1 MRLHRLCLLGL
12 FTLMAACGAETT
24 PTPPPPT
31 FLVGGRLGGLDGTL
45 TLQLNGRE
53 QLTLAADGP
62 FTFETRLADRS
73 DYTVIVTASP
83 PEQECFV
90 EDGMGTVAGADV
102 GPVLV
107 HCAAR
112 TYSIGGTV
120 EGLAGTLEL
129 GLGGETLQV
138 TSNGR
143 FTFKTRLPKG
153 GAYTVSLVSLPT
165 GQRCTVSHE
174 QGTVAGNVEDVS
186 VRCVHWYALDSFQ
199 AARTVVGQAD
209 FTSNEPNRDGAAGPG
224 TLSVPWGNP
233 ALAGGRLYV
242 SDQGNR
248 RVLGFDGVP
257 TVSGA
262 GATLVLGQ
270 PDFVSTA
277 TGAGQAGL
285 SGPEGLSS
293 DGSRLAVTDPD
304 NSRVLLHAPLPA
316 SLPTLVVG
324 QAGFE
329 GPSRIDCDSRTLQ
342 GPEDVFVG
350 HGKLVVADSGHN
362 RVLVWNTLPTTNGAA
377 ADLVLGQGSPTTC
390 TANDAN
396 GDQVKDAAPSA
407 STLWSPTGVW
417 TDGTRLAVV
426 DFANHRV
433 LLWNTFPT
441 RNGQPADVVLGQPGF
456 TSRLPSTSASGM
468 NSPYFVA
475 STGQQLFV
483 ADNQN
488 HRVLGWNQLPQS
500 NGAPA
505 DLVLGQADLTSA
517 RQVDP
522 DTSAP
527 SARSLFRPSGLLL
540 AWPHVVVP
548 DAGNN
553 RLLVFESH

>member
-1 MRLHRLCLLGL
+1 MRIHRRCLLGL
-12 FTLMAACGAETT
+12 FTLMAACGGETT

-31 FLVGGRLGGLDGTL
+31 FLVAGRLQGLEGTL
-45 TLQLNGRE
+45 ALQLNGQE
-53 QLTLAADGP
+53 QLTLDTNGP
-62 FTFETRLADRS
+62 FTFETRLADRAAYS
-73 DYTVIVTASP
+73 VAVTASP
-83 PEQECFV
+83 PEQACTV
-90 EDGMGTVAGADV
+90 ADGTGTVAGADV

-107 HCAAR
+107 SCAAR

-120 EGLAGTLEL
+120 EGLAGTLAL
-129 GLGGETLQV
+129 GLGDETLQV

-143 FTFKTRLPKG
+143 FTFKTRLPRG
-153 GAYTVSLVSLPT
+153 GAYAVSVASLPT
-165 GQRCTVSHE
+165 GQRCAVSLA
-174 QGTVAGNVEDVS
+174 QGTVAGDVTDLS
-186 VRCVHWYALDSFQ
+186 VRCVHWYALDRFQ
-199 AARTVVGQAD
+199 AARTVVGQPD
-209 FTSNEPNRDGAAGPG
+209 FTSNEPNRDGPAGPG

-248 RVLGFDGVP
+248 RVLGYGGVP
-257 TVSGA
+257 TAGGA
-262 GATLVLGQ
+262 EATLVLGQ
-270 PDFVSTA
+270 PDFVSTD
-277 TGAGQAGL
+277 TGEGRAGL
-285 SGPEGLSS
+285 AGPEGLSS
-293 DGSRLAVTDPD
+293 DGSRLAVADPD

-329 GPSRIDCDSRTLQ
+329 GPSRIDCDSKTLQ

-350 HGKLVVADSGHN
+350 HGKLIVADSGHN
-362 RVLVWNTLPTTNGAA
+362 RVLVWNTVPTTDGAP
-377 ADLVLGQGSPTTC
+377 ADLVLGQGSFTTC
-390 TANDAN
+390 TSNDAN
-396 GDQVKDAAPSA
+396 GDKVTDAAPSA
-407 STLWSPTGVW
+407 ATLWSPTGVW

-441 RNGQPADVVLGQPGF
+441 KNGQPADVVLGQPGF
-456 TSRLPSTSASGM
+456 TSRQSSTSASGM
-468 NSPYFVA
+468 NAPYFVT

-488 HRVLGWNQLPQS
+488 HRVLGWNQLPQT

-505 DLVLGQADLTSA
+505 DLLLGQVDFNSS

-553 RLLVFESH
+553 RLLIFESH